1 MTGTSFAGHIYVN
14 AYAPADPGP
23 GNPNQSDPLED
34 GTASHPFD
42 SIQEAIVAANN
53 ADTVIVADGTYSGNG
68 NRDIEF
74 KGKAVTV
81 RSQNGPDSC
90 MIDCQGTEAEP
101 HRGFYI
107 HEGEDANSILEGFT
121 ITNGNIPSSQWD
133 VTNGGGAI
141 LCHGSPI
148 IRNNKITSNSAYY
161 GGGICSWGSPSITN
175 NLISENTAQLG
186 GGIFTWEDYPATIIN
201 NTISQNWAEQQGGG
215 IAISGE
221 DQAAIIGNVI
231 VGNGT
236 SGEGGGIRV
245 ISAVTDITNNTI
257 VGNTA
262 SSGGGVFGVSAAVT
276 NCIVWGN
283 SENLSGCSATYSC
296 IEGSIPG
303 QGNINSL
310 PQFVNAAG
318 GYYRLRSDSDCIDAG
333 DNPAVPAF
341 METDI
346 DGNPRIT
353 NTTVDIGAYEFI
365 ENASIVAHWKL
376 DETSGVMA
384 KDSVGTNDGTLQG
397 GTQWFPYSGRMDGT
411 LLFNGNDGYVD
422 CGNSPD
428 FDITDEITVSAWV
441 TINSIDTTFQTII
454 AKGDSAW
461 RLSLDRRNRIFH
473 FSVTGPPWNAVNGY
487 IKVEKFEWHHV
498 CGTYDGVNMR
508 LYVDGEEDP
517 NSPVANS
524 SGIETNG
531 YNVYIGANEEQP
543 GRYWDGK
550 IDEVR
555 VYNRTLNASEVHNLF
570 QKAPLYVDADASDAN
585 EANYGMSWADA
596 YNHPQDALANAISA
610 RVAEIWVAEGTY
622 KPDLGNG
629 ITLGDREA
637 TFQLVSGVAVRGG
650 YAGFGEPNAST
661 QDITGNKTILSGDL
675 NENDINVNDPVDMAG
690 EPSRGENSRHVV
702 SGSGTNAGAILD
714 GFTITGGYGNG
725 YRIDGGGMYNQTGSP
740 TVTNCIFTGNTAHK
754 GGGTYNE
761 LGNPTFS
768 NCTFSGN
775 LAFED
780 GENYPGGGGMYN
792 FRSNSKLTNCV
803 FISNSASAPDEGG
816 DGGGIFCGDSSA
828 TLINCMIIGNFARRY
843 GGGMT
848 NWFGGSSELINCIFS
863 GNSAGTETGG
873 LDNSNG
879 DPELVNCTFSGNF
892 APRYGGMFSKSAY
905 PIVTNCIFW
914 GNSDDISS
922 TEAAQIHAEIGGPVM
937 NYSCVQ
943 GWTGA
948 FSGTG
953 NIGYDPLFVDA
964 AGTDNQPGTEDDNL
978 RLSAG
983 SPCINAG
990 DNKAVRPPALSDPDG
1005 NPRITQNVV
1014 DMGAYEF
1021 QGELIIFVDGVNG
1034 NDDNNGSSFQ
1044 TAFAT
1049 IQKGI
1054 ETAKNGYTILVFPDV
1069 YHEEIDFR
1077 GKAITI
1083 RSEGEAAIIEP
1094 PPGGYAVSFLTA
1106 VASGGKSILRNFV
1119 IRNSEI
1125 GILVAACVSP
1135 IISNVTVVN
1144 NESGIAAYPGA
1155 KPDISN
1161 SIFWNNTL
1169 SDLSLWQCQA
1179 TYSCIERVNEAEG
1192 QGNISVDPLFAD
1204 LNNNDYHL
1212 RSERGRYWPTHDIW
1226 VLDKETSPCVDR
1238 GDPTVR
1244 PTGEKMPNGARINMG
1259 AYGGTTS
1266 ASMSEW
1272 PIKGDIN
1279 RDGVVNTVDFAIVA
1293 ENWLDATVWWAE

>member
-1 MTGTSFAGHIYVN
+1 MAGTSFAGHIYVDAN
-14 AYAPADPGP
+14 APADPGP
-23 GNPNQSDPLED
+23 GNPSQSDPLED
-34 GTASHPFD
+34 GTESHPFD
-42 SIQEAIVAANN
+42 AIQEAIVAANN
-53 ADTVIVADGTYSGNG
+53 GDTVIVADGTYNGSG

-81 RSQNGPDSC
+81 RSQNGPDNC
-90 MIDCQGTEAEP
+90 IIDCQGTEMEP

-121 ITNGNIPSSQWD
+121 ITNGNIPSSQWEA
-133 VTNGGGAI
+133 TNGGGAI
-141 LCHGSPI
+141 LCHGSPV
-148 IRNNKITSNSAYY
+148 IRNNKITGNSAYY
-161 GGGICSWGSPSITN
+161 GGGICCWGSASIMN
-175 NLISENTAQLG
+175 NLVSENTAQLG
-186 GGIFTWEDYPATIIN
+186 GGIFTWENYPATIIN

-236 SGEGGGIRV
+236 FGEGGGIRV

-257 VGNTA
+257 AGNTA
-262 SSGGGVFGVSAAVT
+262 SSGGGVFGDSAAVT

-283 SENLSGCSATYSC
+283 SENFSGCSATYSC

-318 GYYRLRSDSDCIDAG
+318 GNYRLRSDSDCIDAG
-333 DNPAVPAF
+333 DNSAVPAS
-341 METDI
+341 MTMDI

-376 DETSGVMA
+376 DETSGDTA
-384 KDSVGTNDGTLQG
+384 KDSVGTNDGALQSNP
-397 GTQWFPYSGRMDGT
+397 QWLPYSGRMDGA
-411 LLFNGNDGYVD
+411 LLFDGNDGYVD

-441 TINSIDTTFQTII
+441 TINSINTGFQTII

-461 RLSLDRRNRIFH
+461 RLSLDRRNRNRRFH
-473 FSVTGPPWNAVNGY
+473 FSVTGRPWNAVNGY

-517 NSPVANS
+517 NSPVADSN
-524 SGIETNG
+524 GVATNG
-531 YNVYIGANEEQP
+531 YNVYIGANEEKP
-543 GRYWDGK
+543 GRHWDGM
-550 IDEVR
+550 IDDVR
-555 VYNRTLNASEVHNLF
+555 LYNRALSASEVYALF
-570 QKAPLYVDADASDAN
+570 QEAPLYVDMDASGAN
-585 EANYGMSWADA
+585 NGMSWADA
-596 YNHPQDALANAISA
+596 FNHPQDALANAISA
-610 RVAEIWVAEGTY
+610 RVAEIWVAEGAY

-629 ITLGDREA
+629 IMLGDREA
-637 TFQLVSGVAVRGG
+637 TFQLINDVAVKGG
-650 YAGFGEPNAST
+650 YAGFNEPNAST
-661 QDITGNKTILSGDL
+661 RDITGNKTILSGDL
-675 NENDINVNDPVDMAG
+675 NENDVNVNDPGEMAD

-725 YRIDGGGMYNQTGSP
+725 YQIDGGGMYNQTGSP
-740 TVTNCIFTGNTAHK
+740 TVTNCIFTGNMAHK
-754 GGGTYNE
+754 GGGAYNV

-780 GENYPGGGGMYN
+780 AENYPGGGGMYN

-803 FISNSASAPDEGG
+803 FIGNSASAYDEGG
-816 DGGGIFCGDSSA
+816 DGGGIYCGNSSA
-828 TLINCMIIGNFARRY
+828 TLINCMIIGNFARRW

-848 NWFGGSSELINCIFS
+848 HWFGGKSKLINCILS
-863 GNSAGTETGG
+863 GNSAGAETGG
-873 LDNSNG
+873 LDNSDG
-879 DPELVNCTFSGNF
+879 DPELINCTFSGNF
-892 APRYGGMFSKSAY
+892 APRNGGMFSTDAY
-905 PIVTNCIFW
+905 PVVTNCIFW
-914 GNSDDISS
+914 GNSDDSS
-922 TEAAQIHAEIGGPVM
+922 GTEAAQIHVEKGSPVID
-937 NYSCVQ
+937 YSCVQ

-948 FSGTG
+948 FSGIG
-953 NIGYDPLFVDA
+953 NIGDDPLFVDA
-964 AGTDNQPGTEDDNL
+964 AGTDGQAGTEDDNL

-990 DNKAVRPPALSDPDG
+990 DNGVVRPPALTDLDG
-1005 NPRITQNVV
+1005 NPRITQTIV

-1021 QGELIIFVDGVNG
+1021 QGELIIYVDGVNG
-1034 NDDNNGSSFQ
+1034 DDDDNGSNFQ

-1054 ETAKNGYTILVFPDV
+1054 ETAKDGYTILVFPDV
-1069 YHEEIDFR
+1069 YREEIDFR
-1077 GKAITI
+1077 GKAITV
-1083 RSEGEAAIIEP
+1083 RSEGEAAILEA
-1094 PPGGYAVSFLTA
+1094 PPGGYAVSFLTV
-1106 VASGGKSILRNFV
+1106 VASGGKSVLRNFV

-1125 GILVAACVSP
+1125 GILVAAGVSP

-1144 NESGIAAYPGA
+1144 NESGIAAYGVN
-1155 KPDISN
+1155 PDISN
-1161 SIFWNNTL
+1161 SIFWNNTN
-1169 SDLSLWQCQA
+1169 SDLWGCQA
-1179 TYSCIERVNEAEG
+1179 SYSCIERADEAEGG

-1204 LNNNDYHL
+1204 SDNDDYHL
-1212 RSERGRYWPTHDIW
+1212 RSERGRYWPMHDIW

-1238 GDPTVR
+1238 GAPTVK
-1244 PTGEKMPNGARINMG
+1244 PFGERMPNGARINMG
-1259 AYGGTTS
+1259 AYGGTAS

-1272 PIKGDIN
+1272 PIRGDVN
-1279 RDGVVNTVDFAIVA
+1279 HDGVVNIADFAVVA
-1293 ENWLDATVWWAE
+1293 EGWLNAADWWIE